1 MPELGFDDQA
11 LPALR
16 QARAAY
22 RAQEDI
28 EHYDEV
34 LSQVAARAQEAGD
47 LGKAD
52 IGALLFWKR
61 LRADTSWATRLHLL
75 PDVEVRA
82 ATRAARE
89 AMKAETELSA
99 AAGAGRRALGSLPGF
114 ANGDALASAV
124 LVALEPSR
132 MAIYDRRAHAGL
144 TTLGLHLDNRFGRYS
159 RYMTQV
165 GALVEAINSSD
176 DPWTV
181 RDVDLS
187 LFRVGGQ
194 GG

>member
-1 MPELGFDDQA
+1 M
-11 LPALR
+11 
-16 QARAAY
+16 
-22 RAQEDI
+22 
-28 EHYDEV
+28 

-61 LRADTSWATRLHLL
+61 LRADTTWATRLHLL

-82 ATRAARE
+82 ATKAARE
-89 AMKAETELSA
+89 AMQAETELSA
-99 AAGAGRRALGSLPGF
+99 AARAGRRALGPLPGF

-144 TTLGLHLDNRFGRYS
+144 TTLGLYLDNRFGRYS

-165 GALVEAINSSD
+165 GALVEALNSSD
-176 DPWTV
+176 DPWSV

-187 LFRVGGQ
+187 LFWVGGRV
-194 GG
+194 